1 MTYQIKVKKGAK
13 KDLKKIKGTYLEAS
27 FLQIIKQL
35 KADPYAP
42 NQSFEK
48 PYPPIRGFYSR
59 RINVQHR
66 VVYRVDQAN
75 QKVIIYSAWG
85 HYDD

>member
-1 MTYQIKVKKGAK
+1 MSYSIRIKKGAK
-13 KDLKKIKGTYLEAS
+13 KDLKKIKGTYLEDS
-27 FLQIIKQL
+27 FREIIAQL
-35 KADPYAP
+35 RENPFAD

-48 PYPPIRGFYSR
+48 LIPPIAGFYSR

-66 VVYRVDQAN
+66 VVYKVDKIA

-85 HYDD
+85 HYE